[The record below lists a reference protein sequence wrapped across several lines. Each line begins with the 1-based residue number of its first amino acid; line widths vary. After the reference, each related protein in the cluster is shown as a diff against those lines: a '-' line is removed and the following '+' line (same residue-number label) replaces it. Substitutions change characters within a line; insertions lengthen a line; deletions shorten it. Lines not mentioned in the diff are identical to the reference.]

1 MDADLSGDF
10 DSIPHAELMKSVA
23 RRVSDSALRHLLKMW
38 LVSPVAEREANG
50 HVKRTTRN
58 RDERR
63 GTPQGSPISP
73 LLANLDMRRF
83 VLGWKTLG
91 HADRLQAQL
100 VNYADDFVI
109 CCRGTAFQ
117 AMLTMRRLMEPLK
130 LTVHETKTR
139 IAKLPEDSFDFL
151 GDTLS
156 L

>member
-1 MDADLSGDF
+1 M
-10 DSIPHAELMKSVA
+10 
-23 RRVSDSALRHLLKMW
+23 
-38 LVSPVAEREANG
+38 SPVEEREANG
-50 HVKRTTRN
+50 HVKRTTCN

-73 LLANLDMRRF
+73 LLANLYMRRF

-109 CCRGTAFQ
+109 CCRGTAEQ
-117 AMLTMRRLMEPLK
+117 AMLTMRRLMEQLK
-130 LTVHETKTR
+130 LTVNETKTR

-151 GDTLS
+151 GDTFGRRYSRRTGRAYYGQAPSKKKVPAFLAKLS
-156 L
+156 DRTTRRTLG